1 MAQVLPDESGEAA
14 RTIRRVVKIG
24 CAVNAVL
31 MALKIGAGYFGHSDA
46 LMADGFHSLND
57 LAADLIMLMF
67 VGISY
72 RAADGRYAY
81 GYGKFET
88 FSSFL
93 ISAFLIVVAVMI
105 GMEAVES
112 IVDYARGET
121 LQQPDIW
128 TFVVVLFAMLCKEG
142 LYRFYSHAG
151 RKADS
156 KALMANAWHHRTDAL
171 ASVATLIGV
180 TFSHFLGEGFR
191 ILDPVASLLIAVFI
205 LVPAVRLLVP
215 AFVELMDRSLPEE
228 QVEKARSVV
237 AGVEGVKGICYL
249 RTRRNGHH
257 LVFDV
262 GVLLARGT
270 TIDEGADV
278 ASRIEMG
285 LQAAFCRHIYVS
297 VTTKPV

>member
-1 MAQVLPDESGEAA
+1 MQVLPDESGEAA

-31 MALKIGAGYFGHSDA
+31 MVLKIGAGYFGHSDA

-57 LAADLIMLMF
+57 LAADLIMLIF

-72 RAADGRYAY
+72 RAADGHYAY

-105 GMEAVES
+105 GVEAVES

-156 KALMANAWHHRTDAL
+156 KALMANAWHHRSDAM

-180 TFSHFLGEGFR
+180 TFSHFFGEGFR

-215 AFVELMDRSLPEE
+215 AFVELMDRSLPDE
-228 QVEKARSVV
+228 QVEKARGVV
-237 AGVEGVKGICYL
+237 SGVEGVKGISYL

-278 ASRIEMG
+278 AARIEAG
-285 LQAAFCRHIYVS
+285 LKEAFCRHIYVS
-297 VTTKPV
+297 VTTRPA